1 MVTLTAVTVRRR
13 RPAERTAAGGPGGC
27 VRRVHLLATGGT
39 IASRRGPDGLAAATP
54 AAELLTSAGVPPGVE
69 VIVSDLTT
77 VGSYALSLADLRRL
91 VTEVRRCLSDDDVDG
106 VVVTHGTDTMEES
119 AYLADLVHDDP
130 RPVVFTGA
138 QRPFDSTAPDG
149 PANLAAALGV
159 AASPLARELGVL
171 LCFDG
176 LVFPGRGVRKVET
189 LRSAA
194 FAAPGRGPL
203 LQVTGESVVPLARPV
218 RHRALP
224 LDLDRE
230 LPRVD
235 VVACYLGADP
245 ALLRAA
251 VAAGAA
257 GIVLEAFGAGNV
269 PPAIG
274 EEAGRL
280 VARGIP
286 VLVCS
291 RVPSGPVAPLYAD
304 GGAGLA
310 RAGALFAG
318 DLSPWQGRLLL
329 AAALSLD
336 PREPYRVLAD
346 RLPR

>member
-1 MVTLTAVTVRRR
+1 M
-13 RPAERTAAGGPGGC
+13 G
-27 VRRVHLLATGGT
+27 RVQLLATGGT
-39 IASRRGPDGLAAATP
+39 IASRRSADGLTATTT
-54 AAELLTSAGVPPGVE
+54 AAELLAAAGRPPGVE
-69 VIVSDLTT
+69 VGVADLTT
-77 VGSYALSLADLRRL
+77 VASFALSSADLRGL
-91 VTEVRRCLSDDDVDG
+91 VAEVRRHLADDVDG

-130 RPVVFTGA
+130 RAVVFTGA
-138 QRPFDSTAPDG
+138 QRPFDSPAPDG
-149 PANLAAALGV
+149 PANLSAALRV
-159 AASPLARELGVL
+159 AASPLSRELGVL

-176 LVFPGRGVRKVET
+176 LVFAGRGVRKVET
-189 LRSAA
+189 LRTAA

-203 LQVTGESVVPLARPV
+203 LQVGDESVVPLARPV
-218 RHRALP
+218 RHRPLP

-235 VVACYLGADP
+235 VIPCYLGADA

-251 VAAGAA
+251 VDAGAA
-257 GIVLEAFGAGNV
+257 GVVLEALGAGNA
-269 PPAIG
+269 PPAIA

-280 VARGIP
+280 VARGVP

-291 RVPSGPVAPLYAD
+291 RVPSGPVAPLYAG

-310 RAGALFAG
+310 RAGARFAG

-336 PREPYRVLAD
+336 PRDPFRVLAD
-346 RLPR
+346 RLPG

>member
-1 MVTLTAVTVRRR
+1 VQ
-13 RPAERTAAGGPGGC
+13 
-27 VRRVHLLATGGT
+27 LLATGGT
-39 IASRRGPDGLAAATP
+39 IASRRGAGGLSATTPAADLLAAAGSP
-54 AAELLTSAGVPPGVE
+54 AGVDVGVTD
-69 VIVSDLTT
+69 VTT
-77 VGSYALSLADLRRL
+77 VGSFALTLADLRRL
-91 VTEVRRCLSDDDVDG
+91 VAEVRRCLSPDVDG

-138 QRPFDSTAPDG
+138 QRPFDSPAPDG
-149 PANLAAALGV
+149 PANLAAALRV
-159 AASPLARELGVL
+159 AASPESRDLGVL

-176 LVFPGRGVRKVET
+176 LVLGARGVRKVET

-203 LQVTGESVVPLARPV
+203 LRVADESVTLLARAP
-218 RHRALP
+218 RQAALP
-224 LDLDRE
+224 LDLDAE

-235 VVACYLGADP
+235 VIACYLGADT
-245 ALLRAA
+245 ALLHAA

-269 PPAIG
+269 PPAFA
-274 EEAGRL
+274 EAAGGL

-291 RVPSGPVAPLYAD
+291 RVPSGPVAPLYAG
-304 GGAGLA
+304 GGASLA
-310 RAGALFAG
+310 RAGAVFAG

-329 AAALSLD
+329 SAALALD
-336 PREPYRVLAD
+336 PETPQRLLAD
-346 RLPR
+346 RLAH

>member
-1 MVTLTAVTVRRR
+1 MRKVVLVS
-13 RPAERTAAGGPGGC
+13 
-27 VRRVHLLATGGT
+27 TGGT
-39 IASRRGPDGLAAATP
+39 IASRMDKAQGYVAAT
-54 AAELLTSAGVPPGVE
+54 ASGAELIGLLHEPLSGIEVE
-69 VIVSDLTT
+69 IDEFCNIGSFNIDL
-77 VGSYALSLADLRRL
+77 ALSFDLALRIGKHLARQ
-91 VTEVRRCLSDDDVDG
+91 DVSG

-138 QRPFDSTAPDG
+138 QRPFDSPAPDG
-149 PANLAAALGV
+149 PANLAAALAV
-159 AASPLARELGVL
+159 AASPLSRELGVL

-176 LVFPGRGVRKVET
+176 LVFPARGVRKVET

-194 FAAPGRGPL
+194 FAAPGRGPV
-203 LQVTGESVVPLARPV
+203 LQVADGAVVPLARPV
-218 RHRALP
+218 RPGPLP

-235 VVACYLGADP
+235 VVACHLGADA

-251 VAAGAA
+251 VDAGAA
-257 GIVLEAFGAGNV
+257 GIVLEAFGAGNA
-269 PPAIG
+269 PPAIA

-291 RVPSGPVAPLYAD
+291 RVPSGPVAPLYAG

-310 RAGALFAG
+310 RSGALFAG

-329 AAALSLD
+329 AAALALD
-336 PREPYRVLAD
+336 PREPQRVLAG
-346 RLPR
+346 RLPG